1 MVASATEGRR
11 CSDWTRDRAIGET
24 NVAHKGGW
32 RRSGFETGRAAGFA
46 WRIGFGGSSVV
57 CIQRTTAMISFYQLI
72 DGGDKDGAR
81 AKFEHLIAQLVA
93 LQYQGVKTVAA
104 KGGDWGLDVI
114 VGEIDGVISVW
125 QAKFFIDGVGD
136 SQKDQIRDSFDT
148 VVDKA
153 AEEGFTVDVWTLCI
167 PVDLDPA
174 ALQWWTNW
182 KKAKAKATGITIELQ
197 DRTALET
204 ILLSPDA
211 ERILTAY
218 FPNVAVPAP
227 VPAVVYDLP
236 EDITYEDM
244 LFIKQLQ
251 AAQISELESAKQQ
264 FFNAEALARE
274 VADKRVPDHIAA
286 LRAERADI
294 RSIWEDRFNKAC
306 AEGDESD
313 TLLPALHPEVMAA
326 IEQRHNGAG
335 LDVLPMHLVHRKGT
349 MHQVVDDGQAG
360 WIRSF
365 RKVAESHGG

>member
-1 MVASATEGRR
+1 MLHE
-11 CSDWTRDRAIGET
+11 
-24 NVAHKGGW
+24 GGW
-32 RRSGFETGRAAGFA
+32 RCSGLETGHTAGFA
-46 WRIGFGGSSVV
+46 WRMRFGGSSVV
-57 CIQRTTAMISFYQLI
+57 RVQRITVMISFHQLI

-93 LQYQGVKTVAA
+93 LQYQGVRTVAA

-136 SQKDQIRDSFDT
+136 SQKDQIRESFDT
-148 VVDKA
+148 VVQKA
-153 AEEGFTVDVWTLCI
+153 AEKGFTVNVWTLCI
-167 PVDLDPA
+167 PVDLDPG
-174 ALQWWTNW
+174 ALQWWTTW
-182 KKAKAKATGITIELQ
+182 KKAKAKATGITIELH

-218 FPNVAVPAP
+218 FPNVVVPPP

-236 EDITYEDM
+236 EGITYEDM

-274 VADKRVPDHIAA
+274 VADKRVPDHVAG

-306 AEGDESD
+306 AEAGDSD
-313 TLLPALHPEVMAA
+313 SLLPALHPEVMAA
-326 IEQRHNGAG
+326 IEQRHNSGQVN
-335 LDVLPMHLVHRKGT
+335 VLPMHLVHRKGT
-349 MHQVVDDGQAG
+349 MHQVVDNGDAG

-365 RKVAESHGG
+365 RDVAESHGG